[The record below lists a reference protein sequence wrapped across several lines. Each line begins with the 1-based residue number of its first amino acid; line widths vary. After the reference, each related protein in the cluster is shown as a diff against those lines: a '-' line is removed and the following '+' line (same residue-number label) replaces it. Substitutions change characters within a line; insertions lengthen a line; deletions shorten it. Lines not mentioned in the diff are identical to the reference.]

1 MLCWFLPYLNMNQPD
16 ILLTS
21 CDFHLEGASQVALVV
36 KNPAAN
42 ARDIGDARSI
52 PAMGRSPGE
61 GNGNQL
67 QYSCLENLSG
77 GIGSFSCVW
86 SPCVETG
93 LLPCSPGLGAWPSV
107 TRARALSIAAPSMT
121 PEPPRET
128 LWLSEVGRE
137 RSCLLTCGQGA
148 SGSNSLA
155 EHPSLRNSSFRKP
168 IWLYKIYRTLKENGM
183 RVKHSLLS
191 WCREV
196 TTVHSSAW
204 GFLSS

>member
-1 MLCWFLPYLNMNQPD
+1 MEKIQCFSRWCCGEE
-16 ILLTS
+16 LTCQCRRHWS
-21 CDFHLEGASQVALVV
+21 HHWL
-36 KNPAAN
+36 
-42 ARDIGDARSI
+42 
-52 PAMGRSPGE
+52 GRSSGE

-77 GIGSFSCVW
+77 GSVSFSCVW

-107 TRARALSIAAPSMT
+107 TRARALSIAASSMT
-121 PEPPRET
+121 PDR

-148 SGSNSLA
+148 SDSNALA

-168 IWLYKIYRTLKENGM
+168 IWLYKIYQT
-183 RVKHSLLS
+183 
-191 WCREV
+191 
-196 TTVHSSAW
+196 
-204 GFLSS
+204 